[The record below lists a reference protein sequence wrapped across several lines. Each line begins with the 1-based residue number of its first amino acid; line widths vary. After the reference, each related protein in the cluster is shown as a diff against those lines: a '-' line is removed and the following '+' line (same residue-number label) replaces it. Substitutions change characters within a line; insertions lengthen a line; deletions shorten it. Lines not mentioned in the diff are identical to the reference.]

1 MSNSLDEGKYKVDP
15 DTLYYNSSLAGLK
28 VKNGETAEGK

>member
-1 MSNSLDEGKYKVDP
+1 MSNSLDEGKYSVDS

-28 VKNGETAEGK
+28 VKNGQTADGK